1 MENPARADLSTYQ
14 FAIERLWLG
23 SLMPIGLV
31 SGDLCI
37 NTEKTLRTS
46 KQFLTTC
53 WTSPGYASGQYGV
66 LPLIYCVVDG
76 SRIQSCAVVLVP
88 NWLQCLLSCQQFL
101 HTVH

>member
-1 MENPARADLSTYQ
+1 MENPASADLSTYQ

-53 WTSPGYASGQYGV
+53 WTSPGSASGSTARYRSLLCRGR
-66 LPLIYCVVDG
+66 LEDTE
-76 SRIQSCAVVLVP
+76 SRCCA
-88 NWLQCLLSCQQFL
+88 CA
-101 HTVH
+101 